1 MSIDVIG
8 DFLTVIRNA
17 LMVYKRSVVVPNSN
31 FKVSIAQV
39 LKDEGFI
46 RDFAIEDSENG
57 KPLLKIFLKYVDG
70 NSVIN
75 EITRISTPGRRHY
88 EDSKNIKKVV
98 GGLGVSI
105 VSTSN
110 GIMPDRQAR
119 KMGIGGEVV
128 CHVW

>member
-17 LMVYKRSVVVPNSN
+17 LIVYKRSVVVPNSS
-31 FKVSIAQV
+31 FKVGIAQV
-39 LKDEGFI
+39 LKNEGFI
-46 RDFAIEDSENG
+46 RDFAVEGNEGVKTS
-57 KPLLKIFLKYVDG
+57 LRIFLKYIDG
-70 NSVIN
+70 NPVIN

-88 EDSKNIKKVV
+88 EDSKNIKKVI

-105 VSTSN
+105 LSTSN

-119 KMGIGGEVV
+119 EMGIGGEII

>member
-1 MSIDVIG
+1 MSIDVVG

-17 LMVYKRSVVVPNSN
+17 LMVYKRSVVVPSSN

-46 RDFAIEDSENG
+46 RDFVIEDGENE
-57 KPLLKIFLKYVDG
+57 KSLLKIFLKYVDG